1 MFWDNNTR
9 FTIAGVA
16 LITAAVFPLI
26 YEQRVL
32 RYAVAVPLASITLL
46 AAWHSLVRIEGR
58 SFKASWTALVS
69 GAPTERVLAGGKME
83 QACVIIFLREVR
95 LD

>member
-46 AAWHSLVRIEGR
+46 AAWHSLVRIEG
-58 SFKASWTALVS
+58 
-69 GAPTERVLAGGKME
+69 
-83 QACVIIFLREVR
+83 
-95 LD
+95 